1 MSLIIERISRS
12 KCCRCKSLKEVE
24 MTIDNNDTP
33 LTNKISLNTLNYK
46 GQIIE
51 ELSGENYYICDDCW
65 NDLLDF
71 FKEGDKNDGN

>member
-12 KCCRCKSLKEVE
+12 KCCRCKSLKEVK
-24 MTIDNNDTP
+24 MIIGNNDTP
-33 LTNKISLNTLNYK
+33 IINEVILNTLNYK

-51 ELSGENYYICDDCW
+51 DLVGEKYYICDDCW

-71 FKEGDKNDGN
+71 FKNKDTVTLV

>member
-1 MSLIIERISRS
+1 MGLVIERISRS

-33 LTNKISLNTLNYK
+33 LINKISLNSLNYK

-51 ELSGENYYICDDCW
+51 ELVGGNYYICDDCW
-65 NDLLDF
+65 NDLIDF
-71 FKEGDKNDGN
+71 FKGEDKNEEN